1 MAATQVGT
9 GSLTIT
15 DPQTSAATYITIPT
29 GAIVESVNITRGGS
43 PDMETQKDSLGAF
56 HTDIWYEK
64 RQDEVEIVLVGKVY
78 AKTEVGVTDVAAYE
92 IISLVSE
99 DSKGPVRTTIRVKK
113 IVFT

>member
-15 DPQTSAATYITIPT
+15 DPQTAAATYITIPS
-29 GAIVESVNITRGGS
+29 GAIVESVTIDPGAN
-43 PDMETQKDSLGAF
+43 TQMDTQYDSLGAF

-64 RQDEVEIVLVGKVY
+64 RQHEATIVLVGKPY
-78 AKTEVGVTDVAAYE
+78 GKSDVGQTDVAAYE
-92 IISLVSE
+92 IVGLTV
-99 DSKGPVRTTIRVKK
+99 DDTSKPVRTTIRVKK